1 MQPINSD
8 STFWNFDRPSREYG
22 LKDGPRLDHSLQS
35 AELAD
40 ADLVRLSAAGDENA
54 FLALYRRHEGTIF
67 RYALHM
73 SGKVEIA
80 EEVTQDVFLVLLRG
94 LGRYAAQRGPVE
106 GYLIGMARNRVR
118 RYLAQVPVADAPNIQ
133 TRNDVVEELDEQRQ
147 IAALRAAIL
156 KLPPK
161 YREVVVLCD
170 IESFDYARAA
180 AHLGCA
186 MGTIR
191 SRLHRARAIL
201 RCKLRP
207 RERCTA

>member
-1 MQPINSD
+1 M
-8 STFWNFDRPSREYG
+8 DR
-22 LKDGPRLDHSLQS
+22 SLPET
-35 AELAD
+35 ELAD
-40 ADLVRLSAAGDENA
+40 ADLVRLSAAGDEDA

-80 EEVTQDVFLVLLRG
+80 EEVTQDVFLALLRG
-94 LGRYAAQRGPVE
+94 LRHYAAQRGPLE
-106 GYLIGMARNRVR
+106 GYLVGMARNCVR
-118 RYLAQVPVADAPNIQ
+118 RYLARAPVADATTLQ
-133 TRNDVVEELDEQRQ
+133 SRHDVADELDEQRQ

-170 IESFDYARAA
+170 IENFDYARAA
-180 AHLGCA
+180 AHLDCA
-186 MGTIR
+186 VGTVR

-201 RCKLRP
+201 RSKLRR
-207 RERCTA
+207 RERCSI